1 MDVTGYWHGDRMS
14 ALVRNSSTVDDHTV
28 GIQNS
33 AAPLSPWL
41 QQQSFYGPLSGT
53 TWVSWYRKKHSPTH
67 HPDHHPVFISF
78 FRLLRSIFHSLLHV
92 HDYWVINR
100 FCTNQALLTCW
111 EVCLWQMLN
120 VGAAHRPK
128 RRRWSADNVI
138 DSWLGMYIITTTITL
153 ECSGHLAVHWL
164 NTSTILPVA
173 VTAAVLVTLGYS
185 SDKVH
190 WLTSVW
196 KHIGHVYLFWRTIW
210 VFDSGFSALTL
221 LVGHQ

>member
-1 MDVTGYWHGDRMS
+1 MCYGRHWSLDGDGMS

-33 AAPLSPWL
+33 AAALSRWL

-53 TWVSWYRKKHSPTH
+53 TWVSWYRKKHSQT
-67 HPDHHPVFISF
+67 FISF
-78 FRLLRSIFHSLLHV
+78 FRLLRSIFHSLLAV

-128 RRRWSADNVI
+128 RRWSVALCLCLCICLSQVRL
-138 DSWLGMYIITTTITL
+138 LGL
-153 ECSGHLAVHWL
+153 SKWL
-164 NTSTILPVA
+164 NI
-173 VTAAVLVTLGYS
+173 S
-185 SDKVH
+185 SDKQCRMV
-190 WLTSVW
+190 
-196 KHIGHVYLFWRTIW
+196 
-210 VFDSGFSALTL
+210 A
-221 LVGHQ
+221 